1 MRSDAA
7 NLLNRLGQTKFRY
20 QEFSDSFADMELW
33 PLFEALIR
41 DPRISGGSSEA
52 SASAPVPAVAQATPS
67 HAVSPPSTDARNDG
81 LFGRYAQA
89 APAAPPRAVPP
100 GEDVRSLL
108 RQLNDRVASGQ
119 L

>member
-1 MRSDAA
+1 MRADAA
-7 NLLNRLGQTKFRY
+7 NLLNRLGQTKFKY

-41 DPRISGGSSEA
+41 DPRIAGGGAEM
-52 SASAPVPAVAQATPS
+52 SAELRESVPVQATVKP
-67 HAVSPPSTDARNDG
+67 ATTRATAPAEPRGDG

-89 APAAPPRAVPP
+89 THAAAPQ
-100 GEDVRSLL
+100 EDVRSLL
-108 RQLNDRVASGQ
+108 QQLNDRVASGQ

>member
-1 MRSDAA
+1 MRADAA
-7 NLLNRLGQTKFRY
+7 NLLNRLGQTKFKY

-41 DPRISGGSSEA
+41 DPRIAGGGAEM
-52 SASAPVPAVAQATPS
+52 SAELRESVPVQTAVKPAAARVAAPAEP
-67 HAVSPPSTDARNDG
+67 RGEG

-89 APAAPPRAVPP
+89 TPAAAP
-100 GEDVRSLL
+100 GQDVRSLL

>member
-7 NLLNRLGQTKFRY
+7 NLLNRLGQTKFKY

-41 DPRISGGSSEA
+41 GGAEM
-52 SASAPVPAVAQATPS
+52 SAELRESVPVQATVKP
-67 HAVSPPSTDARNDG
+67 ATTRATAPAEPRGDG

-89 APAAPPRAVPP
+89 THAAAPQ
-100 GEDVRSLL
+100 EDVRSLL
-108 RQLNDRVASGQ
+108 QQLNDRVASGQ